1 MPAGSIW
8 FVDNAVGDAVEEVVL
23 DRFVFTLPLADFYMT
38 KSYQSDNYLS
48 DSEVFASR
56 SCRTRV
62 GGIRLDD
69 DRWYS
74 FL

>member
-1 MPAGSIW
+1 MRTGFIW
-8 FVDNAVGDAVEEVVL
+8 FVVNAVGDAGEEVVL
-23 DRFVFTLPLADFYMT
+23 GRFVFTLPLADFYMT
-38 KSYQSDNYLS
+38 ISYQSDNYLS

-69 DRWYS
+69 DR
-74 FL
+74 

>member
-8 FVDNAVGDAVEEVVL
+8 FVVDAVGDAGEEVVL
-23 DRFVFTLPLADFYMT
+23 DRFVSTLPLADFYMT

-56 SCRTRV
+56 SCRTIVNGVRMV
-62 GGIRLDD
+62 D
-69 DRWYS
+69 DR
-74 FL
+74 